1 MRVKNPEYAIYI
13 KDSKEPVIKNHI
25 TLPKAQWSDLDT
37 KNPFKLNTASTI
49 SYKRED
55 KKMIKFDDLIQVIAS
70 HQAIYVINK
79 SYENKGDVDF
89 RSANCGEI
97 YAHGYDEYIADRYEG
112 YIVTDIYTEK
122 IGGIRDCIYITI
134 QNPKDFDC

>member
-1 MRVKNPEYAIYI
+1 
-13 KDSKEPVIKNHI
+13 
-25 TLPKAQWSDLDT
+25 
-37 KNPFKLNTASTI
+37 
-49 SYKRED
+49 
-55 KKMIKFDDLIQVIAS
+55 MIKFDDLIQVIAS

-89 RSANCGEI
+89 CSAN
-97 YAHGYDEYIADRYEG
+97 
-112 YIVTDIYTEK
+112 TEK

>member
-1 MRVKNPEYAIYI
+1 
-13 KDSKEPVIKNHI
+13 
-25 TLPKAQWSDLDT
+25 
-37 KNPFKLNTASTI
+37 
-49 SYKRED
+49 
-55 KKMIKFDDLIQVIAS
+55 MIKFDDLIQVIAS

-97 YAHGYDEYIADRYEG
+97 YTHVYDEYIANRYAG

>member
-37 KNPFKLNTASTI
+37 KNPFKLNLASTI

-55 KKMIKFDDLIQVIAS
+55 KNDCSVSKQVKNQIVPKQLDENNQLFERRISLSECNKKILKQNIYSKLNTAITAS
-70 HQAIYVINK
+70 YK
-79 SYENKGDVDF
+79 REDEN
-89 RSANCGEI
+89 
-97 YAHGYDEYIADRYEG
+97 DE
-112 YIVTDIYTEK
+112 
-122 IGGIRDCIYITI
+122 
-134 QNPKDFDC
+134 